1 LRFNWVDVS
10 RISGNNPPNNTQSI
24 GLDLAWDTRNDLIN
38 PVHGFYNLLK
48 FDVAGL
54 TGKRSEEFFKV
65 VTDHR
70 VHWKT
75 GRLKWASALELGWG
89 IPYGKTDSL
98 PVQER
103 FFGGG
108 SQSVRGYK
116 EGALRQ
122 IADTN
127 RSGNISV
134 IAHVAEV
141 KVPLFWWVE
150 AAAFVDAGYI
160 WIRDNADP
168 DVFNFKTLFSDLR
181 WTVGPGIR
189 INTPVAVLRFDTG
202 FKLKKSKHENLAVIH
217 LDIGNAF

>member
-1 LRFNWVDVS
+1 VD
-10 RISGNNPPNNTQSI
+10 N
-24 GLDLAWDTRNDLIN
+24 
-38 PVHGFYNLLK
+38 
-48 FDVAGL
+48 
-54 TGKRSEEFFKV
+54 RSEEFFKV

-75 GRLKWASALELGWG
+75 GSLKWASALELGWG

-141 KVPLFWWVE
+141 KIPLFWWVE

-160 WIRDNADP
+160 WIRDDDHP
-168 DVFNFKTLFSDLR
+168 DVFNFNTFFRDLK
-181 WTVGPGIR
+181 WTAGPGIR
-189 INTPVAVLRFDTG
+189 INTPVAVLRLDVG
-202 FKLKKSKHENLAVIH
+202 FKLNKMRRENLAVIH